1 MKKLFLLIAIG
12 LIVNTKAQTTLG
24 MSTITPPNLVDTVN
38 AGSTHTYTVW
48 VKNLGTQAFS
58 DTLSIYTAVADSMF
72 GLNIVNVYNSN
83 STINIAPAD
92 SAQFTMTEVYN
103 VSPTG
108 YKTGIDVI
116 VVWPVAQG
124 AITADSLTFNI
135 FIVDATGIKDI
146 DLNNILKLYPNP
158 TAEKLTIDLPNNLT
172 INSIRLIDM
181 QGKES
186 VLVANGN
193 CINVENIAKGNY
205 ILNIEL
211 SNKKQIIGKFIKQ

>member
-1 MKKLFLLIAIG
+1 MKKLFLLLAIG
-12 LIVNTKAQTTLG
+12 LFVNGKAQTTLG
-24 MSTITPPNLVDTVN
+24 MSTLIPPNLVDTVN
-38 AGSTHTYTVW
+38 AGSTHTYNVW
-48 VKNLGTQAFS
+48 VKNTGTQAFS
-58 DTLSIYTAVADSMF
+58 DTLSIYTAVLDSMF

-124 AITADSLTFNI
+124 VITGDSLTFSI

-146 DLNNILKLYPNP
+146 DLQGLLKLYPNP
-158 TAEKLTIDLPNNLT
+158 AVDKINLET
-172 INSIRLIDM
+172 PANLSIKSIRLIDM
-181 QGKES
+181 KGQEII
-186 VLVANGN
+186 LTNNGN
-193 CINVENIAKGNY
+193 CINIETISTGNY
-205 ILNIEL
+205 ILDIEFT
-211 SNKKQIIGKFIKQ
+211 NNNHIKTKIIKQ

>member
-12 LIVNTKAQTTLG
+12 IIANTKAQTTIG
-24 MSTITPPNLVDTVN
+24 MSTITPPNLVDTVT
-38 AGSTHTYTVW
+38 AGSTHNYTVW

-58 DTLSIYTAVADSMF
+58 DTLTIYTAVLDSF

-103 VSPTG
+103 LSPTG

-116 VVWPVAQG
+116 VVWPVAQS
-124 AITADSLTFNI
+124 AITSDSLTFTI
-135 FIVDATGIKDI
+135 FIIDATGINDI
-146 DLNNILKLYPNP
+146 DLQNILKLYPNP
-158 TAEKLTIDLPNNLT
+158 AVEKLTVDLPNNLT

-205 ILNIEL
+205 ILRVEL
-211 SNKKQIIGKFIKQ
+211 SNKKYIIGKFIKQ

>member
-12 LIVNTKAQTTLG
+12 IIANTKAQTTLG
-24 MSTITPPNLVDTVN
+24 MSTITPPDLVDTVN

-58 DTLSIYTAVADSMF
+58 DTLSIYTAVVDSMF

-83 STINIAPAD
+83 STINIAPND

-124 AITADSLTFNI
+124 AITADSLIFNI

-146 DLNNILKLYPNP
+146 DLQGLLKLYPNP
-158 TAEKLTIDLPNNLT
+158 ASDKINLD
-172 INSIRLIDM
+172 IPSNLNILKIRLIDI

-186 VLVANGN
+186 ILKANEN
-193 CINVENIAKGNY
+193 CINIEMIAAGSY
-205 ILNIEL
+205 ILDIEL
-211 SNKKQIIGKFIKQ
+211 SNKKHITGKFIKQ